1 MKTRGRRHNSGSK
14 RHTRRNKSGNYFLRK
29 FMKGGDPEVD
39 NHPVSGTTSVCDEN
53 SKNCWFVVPE
63 EFPASAGLDENGK
76 IMWKTFISFF
86 RDGLKGALVAD
97 TILNYNMQPDVEM
110 LSASPVLQ
118 SQVSETPAL
127 ETPVS
132 QVSETPVSET
142 PVSETPQ
149 AENLTGLES
158 SSTSSQGSE
167 ELTADQLLSGGRK
180 RRIRRY

>member
-39 NHPVSGTTSVCDEN
+39 NYPVSGTTSVCDED

-76 IMWKTFISFF
+76 VMWKTFISFF
-86 RDGLKGALVAD
+86 RDGLRGSAVAD

-110 LSASPVLQ
+110 LSASKVQ
-118 SQVSETPAL
+118 SETPASETQVSEVS

-132 QVSETPVSET
+132 QVSETPLTEVS
-142 PVSETPQ
+142 
-149 AENLTGLES
+149 ENLTGLES
-158 SSTSSQGSE
+158 SPISSEGSE
-167 ELTADQLLSGGRK
+167 GRTADDLLRGGK

>member
-1 MKTRGRRHNSGSK
+1 
-14 RHTRRNKSGNYFLRK
+14 
-29 FMKGGDPEVD
+29 
-39 NHPVSGTTSVCDEN
+39 
-53 SKNCWFVVPE
+53 
-63 EFPASAGLDENGK
+63 
-76 IMWKTFISFF
+76 
-86 RDGLKGALVAD
+86 
-97 TILNYNMQPDVEM
+97 MQPDVEM

-127 ETPVS
+127 ETPVLETPVS

-142 PVSETPQ
+142 Q

>member
-1 MKTRGRRHNSGSK
+1 MKTKGRRHNSGSK

-86 RDGLKGALVAD
+86 RDGLNGSAVAD
-97 TILNYNMQPDVEM
+97 TILNYKMQPDVEM

-127 ETPVS
+127 ETPVLETPVS

-142 PVSETPQ
+142 Q